1 MRKKLMQM
9 ALGAATAF
17 ATFGTTVA
25 VKAAD
30 DLSISPPAN
39 RNLNPTGNADGNSI
53 ISTLGNRVID
63 IVFLIS
69 GILAVVYLLWS
80 GIQYITAGGNADK
93 VKAARQGIVNA
104 VIGIVIIFAAFM
116 IVRFAVG
123 VGRTVENAD
132 NTVMNSSAYVR
143 MV

>member
-69 GILAVVYLLWS
+69 GILAVVDLLWS
-80 GIQYITAGGNADK
+80 GIQYITAGGNQDK
-93 VKAARQGIVNA
+93 VKTARQGIINA
-104 VIGIVIIFAAFM
+104 VLGIIIMMTAWFIIRLAVSAGLFAATATD
-116 IVRFAVG
+116 AVKKP
-123 VGRTVENAD
+123 
-132 NTVMNSSAYVR
+132 
-143 MV
+143 